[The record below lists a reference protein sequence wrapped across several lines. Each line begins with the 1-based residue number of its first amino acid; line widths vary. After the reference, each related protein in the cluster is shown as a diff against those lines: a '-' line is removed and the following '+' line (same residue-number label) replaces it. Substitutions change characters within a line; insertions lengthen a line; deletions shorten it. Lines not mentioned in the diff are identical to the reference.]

1 MRAAL
6 CCGRER
12 GAAPNE
18 EAIGVWNQILV
29 PKFTRFRKVLVD
41 GFAAHSHQALA
52 RHPVAT
58 GERVLD
64 VGCGFGE
71 TTIAL
76 ARQAGSAVG
85 LDCCEAFLDVGRA
98 DAARAGVSGATF
110 LLSDAQTARFPE
122 PFDVCFSRFGTMF
135 FANPA
140 AAMRN
145 LRAALRPG
153 GRLLMVV
160 WRRIEDNEAMFLA
173 KRVARQHLPPP
184 DDHAPSCGPGP
195 FSMADEETTR
205 AILQAAGWSE
215 VVFERQDAPLNIGD
229 SVDEA
234 IDFQLAL
241 GPAGEIVREAGP
253 LGEEKRPLIVEELRA
268 RLRPYAGP
276 GGVMMPASSWCVTA
290 RA

>member
-1 MRAAL
+1 MAA
-6 CCGRER
+6 
-12 GAAPNE
+12 ASPNA
-18 EAIGVWNQILV
+18 EAIGVWNEILV

-41 GFAAHSHQALA
+41 GFSEHSRLALE
-52 RHPVAT
+52 RHPVIR

-71 TTIAL
+71 TTVAL
-76 ARQAGSAVG
+76 ARQTGDAVG
-85 LDCCEAFLDVGRA
+85 IDCCEAFLATGRA
-98 DAARAGVSGATF
+98 DAARAGVGGATF
-110 LLSDAQTARFPE
+110 ELGDGQTVRFAQ

-135 FANPA
+135 FANPVA
-140 AAMRN
+140 ALGN
-145 LRAALRPG
+145 LRRGLRAG

-205 AILQAAGWSE
+205 AILEAAGWSD
-215 VVFERQDAPLNIGD
+215 VAFERQDAPLNIGE

-234 IDFQLAL
+234 IEFQLAL

-268 RLRPYAGP
+268 ALRPYAGP
-276 GGVMMPASSWCVTA
+276 HGVVMPASSWCVTA

>member
-1 MRAAL
+1 MSA
-6 CCGRER
+6 GES
-12 GAAPNE
+12 PNE
-18 EAIGVWNQILV
+18 EAIAVWNRILV

-41 GFAAHSHQALA
+41 GFAEHSRMALE
-52 RHPVAT
+52 RHPVAV

-76 ARQAGSAVG
+76 ARQTGSAVG
-85 LDCCEAFLDVGRA
+85 LDCCEAFLEVGRA
-98 DAARAGVSGATF
+98 DAARARVGGATF
-110 LLSDAQTARFPE
+110 TVADAQTARFPE

-160 WRRIEDNEAMFLA
+160 WRPIEDNEAFLLA
-173 KRVARQHLPPP
+173 KRVARAHLPPP
-184 DDHAPSCGPGP
+184 PDHAPSCGPGP
-195 FSMADEETTR
+195 FSMADDETTR
-205 AILQAAGWSE
+205 AILKAAGWSE
-215 VVFERQDAPLNIGD
+215 VAFERQDAPLQVGETI
-229 SVDEA
+229 DEA

-253 LGEEKRPLIVEELRA
+253 LGEQKRPLIVEELRA
-268 RLRPYAGP
+268 ALRPYAGP
-276 GGVMMPASSWCVTA
+276 GGVIMPASSWCVTA
-290 RA
+290 QA